1 VYIAPV
7 QAKADLARPVVGF
20 VGGAFPVPRTSPPRQ
35 GSCSTW
41 TSAGLRASGW
51 ADEFVIS
58 ADEKTSVPFAW
69 CFTRAELER
78 LLGCLAGEER
88 LLAVA

>member
-1 VYIAPV
+1 MY
-7 QAKADLARPVVGF
+7 QRRF
-20 VGGAFPVPRTSPPRQ
+20 
-35 GSCSTW
+35 
-41 TSAGLRASGW
+41 AGQRLGP
-51 ADEFVIS
+51 DEFVIS